1 MVPIKSPLHKRS
13 PIGVAGVWAAR
24 RQRGAATVLTALL
37 VGLAVMASTFA
48 VVQYVGTSQDQSVTT
63 HAQTQAQM
71 NAWLGAE
78 VVRQYLANLTVTQR
92 DSLLTAVQAGPA
104 AGTALTLS
112 TGSDIILAKLMNSS
126 SASIFVAQIT
136 GTTAV
141 GSKAQSKVTLD
152 VRYGVVYK
160 SGLPDPTTAL
170 TAGMNTNLSG
180 SVEVKGSTPA
190 QKTLSIDGDL
200 VSRGYSITG
209 VETLNVTGTA
219 NLDSSG
225 AYGTVNS
232 NCDVVFVQGASALIV
247 NARRHICGSGGA
259 RASTQATA
267 NGSIN
272 LATTGNGGLS
282 AIGGTSFTDT
292 CSATGTAANAAT
304 NTAATCPGPDP
315 ARGPGVDMY
324 TSSNSGSATNVT
336 TLANV
341 YIGSGSIDDLWA
353 GGDLYVIGNSNPTV
367 SGKVG
372 GQKIGGNHG
381 GTVTPGQPGPSITP
395 VSKVVVPT
403 STPFNANDY
412 RTSANYAFYLSGT
425 KLLVDV
431 KDVNGV
437 TDATYLLGN
446 PSANAGYDNI
456 CATTNTACNGQNRVM
471 NVCATGNGCITQSNT
486 GWRVDRELQ
495 PGVVW
500 FDDDLTVNN
509 GPYYNT
515 FVTTGN
521 VTTSGSH
528 SVYAPNY
535 AGYSGT
541 VGGTAYAPGGI
552 CTRADGTAITNYP
565 SNFCAGN
572 AFKSAAASGLGR
584 YAYAAGSFTGTYA
597 AANYVGGNVTFAG
610 GSTVYGYV
618 LAGNGVT
625 TSGNV
630 TVHGYV
636 VTQGLTGKQSSNASS
651 VDGTMVID
659 LTKMPSTLSDPDDP
673 GNPGGSGT
681 TVTILSTRYL

>member
-1 MVPIKSPLHKRS
+1 MTQTLSLTLKRS
-13 PIGVAGVWAAR
+13 LPAVARASGPR
-24 RQRGAATVLTALL
+24 RQRGAVTVLTALL

-48 VVQYVGTSQDQSVTT
+48 VVQYVSTSQDQSLTT
-63 HAQTQAQM
+63 HSQTQAQM

-78 VVRQYLANLTVTQR
+78 VVRQYLAGLTVTQR
-92 DSLLTAVQAGPA
+92 ASLLTTVQSGPA

-112 TGSDIILAKLMNSS
+112 SGYDKIAAKLMNTSTS
-126 SASIFVAQIT
+126 TIFVAQIT

-152 VRYGVVYK
+152 VRYSVVY
-160 SGLPDPTTAL
+160 SGSLPNPTTAL

-180 SVEVKGSTPA
+180 SVQVIGGTSA

-200 VSRGYSITG
+200 VSSGYSITG
-209 VETLNVTGTA
+209 VETLNATGTVS
-219 NLDSSG
+219 LDSAG

-259 RASTQATA
+259 RVSTQATA

-282 AIGGTSFTDT
+282 AIGDTVFTDT
-292 CSATGTAANAAT
+292 CTATGTAANAAT

-324 TSSNSGSATNVT
+324 TSSNNGTATTVT
-336 TLANV
+336 TKANV
-341 YIGSGSIDDLWA
+341 YIGSGSIGTLWA
-353 GGDLYVIGNSNPTV
+353 GGNLYVMGSNPTIN
-367 SGKVG
+367 GKVG
-372 GQKIGGNHG
+372 GQKIGGTHG
-381 GTVTPGQPGPSITP
+381 GTVTTGQPGPPITP

-412 RTSANYAFYLSGT
+412 RTEANYAFYVSGT
-425 KLLVDV
+425 KLFVDV
-431 KDVNGV
+431 KNVNGV
-437 TDATYLLGN
+437 TGGTYLLGN
-446 PSANAGYDNI
+446 ANGNAGYDNI
-456 CATTNTACNGQNRVM
+456 CATTNNACNGQNRVM
-471 NVCATGNGCITQSNT
+471 NVCATGNGCITQSGT

-528 SVYAPNY
+528 TVYAPNY

-541 VGGTAYAPGGI
+541 VGGTAYAPSGI
-552 CTRADGTAITNYP
+552 CTAADGTAITNYP
-565 SNFCAGN
+565 KNFCVNG
-572 AFKSAAASGLGR
+572 AFESSAASGLGS

-610 GSTVYGYV
+610 GSNVYGYV
-618 LAGNGVT
+618 LAGNGIT

-630 TVHGYV
+630 TVYGYL
-636 VTQGLTGKQSSNASS
+636 VTQGLKGKQSGNASS
-651 VDGTMVID
+651 FGGTTVID
-659 LTKMPSTLSDPDDP
+659 LTKLPSTL
-673 GNPGGSGT
+673 GGGGGGGGGGGSTGT

>member
-1 MVPIKSPLHKRS
+1 MVPTKSPLPQRS
-13 PIGVAGVWAAR
+13 SIGVAGVWAAR

-160 SGLPDPTTAL
+160 SGLPDPTAAL

-180 SVEVKGSTPA
+180 SVNVKGDTSA
-190 QKTLSIDGDL
+190 QKTFSIDGDL
-200 VSRGYSITG
+200 VSSGYSIAG

-225 AYGTVNS
+225 AYSTVNS

-247 NARRHICGSGGA
+247 NARRHICGSGSAHVG
-259 RASTQATA
+259 TQATA

-282 AIGGTSFTDT
+282 AIGGTVFTDT
-292 CSATGTAANAAT
+292 CAATGTAANAAT

-324 TSSNSGSATNVT
+324 TSSNNGSATKVT

-353 GGDLYVIGNSNPTV
+353 GGDLYVIGNSNPTI

-372 GQKIGGNHG
+372 GNITGTFNRANVATGG
-381 GTVTPGQPGPSITP
+381 GTPSITP

-412 RTSANYAFYLSGT
+412 RTSANYAFYVDGA
-425 KLLVDV
+425 KLKVDV
-431 KDVNGV
+431 KNVNAVAAG
-437 TDATYLLGN
+437 TYLLDNSGQSAIICTTNGN
-446 PSANAGYDNI
+446 SCAGKNTVMTICTGGNCITHGNAGWYL
-456 CATTNTACNGQNRVM
+456 A
-471 NVCATGNGCITQSNT
+471 GNM
-486 GWRVDRELQ
+486 E

-521 VTTSGSH
+521 VTTSGNH

-535 AGYSGT
+535 AGYSGICT
-541 VGGTAYAPGGI
+541 TAGGTAIA
-552 CTRADGTAITNYP
+552 NYP
-565 SNFCAGN
+565 KNFCVNG
-572 AFKSAAASGLGR
+572 AFVSSAASGLGN

-597 AANYVGGNVTFAG
+597 AASYVGGNMTFAG
-610 GSTVYGYV
+610 GSTIYGYV

-625 TSGNV
+625 TAGNV
-630 TVHGYV
+630 TFYGYL
-636 VTQGLTGKQSSNASS
+636 VTQGLKGKQSGNASS
-651 VDGTMVID
+651 LGGSTVID
-659 LTKMPSTLSDPDDP
+659 LTDLPTTLYVPDPDK
-673 GNPGGSGT
+673 PGGSGT

>member
-1 MVPIKSPLHKRS
+1 MVTIKSPLPKRS

-160 SGLPDPTTAL
+160 SGLPDPTIAL
-170 TAGMNTNLSG
+170 TAGMNTKLSG
-180 SVEVKGSTPA
+180 SVNVIGGTAA
-190 QKTLSIDGDL
+190 QKTFSIDGDL
-200 VSRGYSITG
+200 VSSHYTATG
-209 VETLNVTGTA
+209 LDTLNVSGTVY
-219 NLDSSG
+219 LDSSSG
-225 AYGTVNS
+225 YSTINS
-232 NCDVVFVQGASALIV
+232 NCDVYLTQGSYALTV
-247 NARRHICGSGGA
+247 NARRHICGSGSSHV
-259 RASTQATA
+259 STQATA

-272 LATTGNGGLS
+272 LATANNGGLS
-282 AIGGTSFTDT
+282 AIGGTSFPLDT
-292 CSATGTAANAAT
+292 CAATSTAANAAT

-324 TSSNSGSATNVT
+324 TSSNNGSATKVT

-353 GGDLYVIGNSNPTV
+353 GGNLYVIGNSNPTI

-372 GQKIGGNHG
+372 GNITGTFNKANVTTGG
-381 GTVTPGQPGPSITP
+381 GTPPITP

-412 RTSANYAFYLSGT
+412 RTSANYAFHVSGT
-425 KLLVDV
+425 QLLVDV
-431 KDVNGV
+431 KNVNGV
-437 TDATYLLGN
+437 ANGTYLLGN
-446 PSANAGYDNI
+446 ANGNASYDNI
-456 CATTNTACNGQNRVM
+456 CSTANTTCNGQTLVM
-471 NVCATGNGCITQSNT
+471 NVCAAGGNGCITQSGT
-486 GWRVDRELQ
+486 GWRVDKELQ

-500 FDDDLTVNN
+500 FDADLTVNN

-521 VTTSGSH
+521 VTTLGNH

-535 AGYSGT
+535 AGYSG
-541 VGGTAYAPGGI
+541 I
-552 CTRADGTAITNYP
+552 CTTAGGTAITNYP
-565 SNFCAGN
+565 SNFCVNG
-572 AFKSAAASGLGR
+572 AFVSSAASGLGS

-597 AANYVGGNVTFAG
+597 AASYVGGNVTFAG

-618 LAGNGVT
+618 LAGNGIT
-625 TSGNV
+625 TAGNV
-630 TVHGYV
+630 TVHGYL
-636 VTQGLTGKQSSNASS
+636 VTQGLKGKQSGNASS
-651 VDGTMVID
+651 LDGSTVID
-659 LTKMPSTLSDPDDP
+659 LTNLPSTL
-673 GNPGGSGT
+673 GGGGGGGGGGGSGT